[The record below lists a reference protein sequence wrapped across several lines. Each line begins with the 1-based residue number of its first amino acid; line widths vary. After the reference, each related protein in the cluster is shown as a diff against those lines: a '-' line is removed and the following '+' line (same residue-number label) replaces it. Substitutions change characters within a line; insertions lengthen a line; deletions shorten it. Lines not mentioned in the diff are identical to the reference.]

1 MLRRLRDRNEND
13 HLANWYLAE
22 ALNRDGV
29 EPGSDREAEAIR
41 ALEKSVKSNP
51 GAPQSRVLLGKM
63 LLKRGQVDRAI
74 EHFEKALDLDKDN
87 VAAAYQ
93 LAQVY
98 RKSGNPQRAAE
109 LFAIVSKAKE
119 EDPGQLT
126 QRGLLHIVREGSR

>member
-1 MLRRLRDRNEND
+1 ME
-13 HLANWYLAE
+13 
-22 ALNRDGV
+22 
-29 EPGSDREAEAIR
+29 
-41 ALEKSVKSNP
+41 
-51 GAPQSRVLLGKM
+51 KM

-98 RKSGNPQRAAE
+98 RKNGNPQRAAE

-119 EDPGQLT
+119 EDPGQFT